1 MIVPVGCLRP
11 LAIVAVCALL
21 SVAGYTQAPSQA
33 PTPPRVIAVNID
45 SVVHPITL
53 EIVSRVLQQAES
65 EHAAAVLIRL
75 NTPGGL
81 LDATREIV
89 QRLLASSVPVIAYV
103 TPSGGRAASAGFFLL
118 EAGDVAAMAPGTNT
132 GAASPVLLGGQM
144 DPVMR
149 SKVENDSAAW
159 LRSLTTRRARNSDL
173 AEKTIREAKAF
184 TEVEALRQH
193 LIDEIAPT
201 DRALLAQLD
210 GRQITRWNGEKTTLR
225 LAGASIVEV
234 ERTTREKLISTI
246 ADPNIGFMLLI
257 AGALGVYLEFTS
269 PGLVL
274 PGVVGGILLLL
285 GLSSLSVLPINWV
298 GVALLCL
305 AVSFFV
311 LEAKFTS
318 HGVLG
323 IGGAAAMILGAMLLV
338 DGPPE
343 LRIQLATALGVTIPF
358 ALITLYLM
366 SLVIRARRNK
376 AVTGMAGLLDEIGVA
391 QTPLAPEGTVFVHG
405 EYWTASSDQPVASG
419 ARVKVTGA
427 RGLKLSVTP
436 LEP

>member
-1 MIVPVGCLRP
+1 MDV
-11 LAIVAVCALL
+11 
-21 SVAGYTQAPSQA
+21 
-33 PTPPRVIAVNID
+33 D
-45 SVVHPITL
+45 SVVHPITV
-53 EIVSRVLQQAES
+53 EIISRVLKQAES

-89 QRLLASSVPVIAYV
+89 QRMLASSVPVITYV

-118 EAGDVAAMAPGTNT
+118 EAGDIAAMAPGTNT
-132 GAASPVLLGGQM
+132 GAASPVLLGRQM

-159 LRSLTTRRARNSDL
+159 LRSLTARRSRNSDL

-184 TEVEALRQH
+184 TEVEALQQH
-193 LIDEIAPT
+193 LIDEIAPN

-225 LAGASIVEV
+225 VGGASIVEV
-234 ERTTREKLISTI
+234 ERTAREKLISTI

-257 AGALGVYLEFTS
+257 AGALGIYLEFSS

-298 GVALLCL
+298 GVALLLL
-305 AVSFFV
+305 AISFFV

-323 IGGAAAMILGAMLLV
+323 VGGAAAMIIGALLLV

-343 LRIQLATALGVTIPF
+343 LRIHLATALGVTIPF
-358 ALITLYLM
+358 ALITLFLV

-376 AVTGMAGLLDEIGVA
+376 VVTGMAGLMDEIGVA
-391 QTPLAPEGTVFVHG
+391 QTALAPEGTVFIHG
-405 EYWTASSDQPVASG
+405 EYWTASSAQPIAPG

-427 RGLKLSVTP
+427 RGLKLSVAP
-436 LEP
+436 IDP

>member
-1 MIVPVGCLRP
+1 MDV
-11 LAIVAVCALL
+11 
-21 SVAGYTQAPSQA
+21 
-33 PTPPRVIAVNID
+33 D
-45 SVVHPITL
+45 SVVHPITV
-53 EIVSRVLQQAES
+53 EIISRVLKQAEN

-89 QRLLASSVPVIAYV
+89 QRMLASSVPVITYV

-118 EAGDVAAMAPGTNT
+118 EAGDIAAMAPGTNT
-132 GAASPVLLGGQM
+132 GAASPVLLGRQM

-159 LRSLTTRRARNSDL
+159 LRSVTSRRARNSDL

-184 TEVEALRQH
+184 TEVEALQQH
-193 LIDEIAPT
+193 LIDEIAPN

-225 LAGASIVEV
+225 LADASIREA
-234 ERTTREKLISTI
+234 ERTAREKLISTI

-274 PGVVGGILLLL
+274 PGVMGGILLLL

-298 GVALLCL
+298 GVALLIL
-305 AVSFFV
+305 AISFFI
-311 LEAKFTS
+311 LEAKFAS

-323 IGGAAAMILGAMLLV
+323 AGGAAAMIIGALLLV

-343 LRIQLATALGVTIPF
+343 LRIHLATALGVTIPF
-358 ALITLYLM
+358 ALITLFLV

-376 AVTGMAGLLDEIGVA
+376 VVTGMAGLMDEIGVA
-391 QTPLAPEGTVFVHG
+391 RTSLAPEGTVFIHG
-405 EYWTASSDQPVASG
+405 EYWTASSAQPIEAG
-419 ARVKVTGA
+419 TRVKVTGA

-436 LEP
+436 IEP

>member
-1 MIVPVGCLRP
+1 MDV
-11 LAIVAVCALL
+11 
-21 SVAGYTQAPSQA
+21 
-33 PTPPRVIAVNID
+33 D
-45 SVVHPITL
+45 SVVHPITV
-53 EIVSRVLQQAES
+53 EIISRVLKQAES

-89 QRLLASSVPVIAYV
+89 QRMLASSVPVITYV

-118 EAGDVAAMAPGTNT
+118 EAGDIAAMAPGTNT
-132 GAASPVLLGGQM
+132 GAASPVLLGRQM

-159 LRSLTTRRARNSDL
+159 LRSLTARRSRNSDL

-184 TEVEALRQH
+184 TEVEALQQH
-193 LIDEIAPT
+193 LIDEIAPN

-210 GRQITRWNGEKTTLR
+210 GRQITRWNGEKTTLHFSEA
-225 LAGASIVEV
+225 LMVEV
-234 ERTTREKLISTI
+234 ERTAREKLISTI

-257 AGALGVYLEFTS
+257 AGALGIYLEFSS

-298 GVALLCL
+298 GVALLLL
-305 AVSFFV
+305 AISFFV

-323 IGGAAAMILGAMLLV
+323 VGGAAAMIIGALLLV

-343 LRIQLATALGVTIPF
+343 LRIHLATALGVTIPF
-358 ALITLYLM
+358 ALITLFLV

-376 AVTGMAGLLDEIGVA
+376 VVTGMAGLMDEIGVA
-391 QTPLAPEGTVFVHG
+391 QTALAPEGTVFIHG
-405 EYWTASSDQPVASG
+405 EYWTASSAQPIAPG

-427 RGLKLSVTP
+427 RGLKLSVAP
-436 LEP
+436 IDP